1 MVPVVVDY
9 DVVGGDGLFYN
20 LNDLVTLGHS
30 NNLCL
35 S

>member
-9 DVVGGDGLFYN
+9 DVVGGDVLFYN
-20 LNDLVTLGHS
+20 LNDLVTQSHS
-30 NNLCL
+30 NNLCR